1 MCAHLV
7 VMAGSLAVLCEALY
21 CLVDEAYVLLID
33 VESQQPQAS
42 RGAATDTVQELQ
54 RLTHQIIVVLV
65 VLTPQKV
72 LERDQGRVTIQQ
84 FAHFIHNIYYFIR
97 KKLHYILKG
106 KCALK
111 V

>member
-54 RLTHQIIVVLV
+54 RLTNQVIVVLV
-65 VLTPQKV
+65 VLTPQEV
-72 LERDQGRVTIQQ
+72 LEWKET
-84 FAHFIHNIYYFIR
+84 HN
-97 KKLHYILKG
+97 L
-106 KCALK
+106 
-111 V
+111 